1 MNILSIVFP
10 QNKTLH
16 NMHDNEMN
24 EIMCPLAEGIVFFS
38 KYKCVLRTCDSFP
51 LYNFLQVRK

>member
-51 LYNFLQVRK
+51 L